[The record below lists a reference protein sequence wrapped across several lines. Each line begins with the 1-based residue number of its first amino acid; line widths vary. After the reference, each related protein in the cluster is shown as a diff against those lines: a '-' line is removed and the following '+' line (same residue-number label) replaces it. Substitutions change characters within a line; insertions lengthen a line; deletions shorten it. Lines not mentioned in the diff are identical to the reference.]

1 MKVTVIGGGFTGCMT
16 ALECAR
22 QGHEVSL
29 WESADQLG
37 GVLLDIK
44 TEHGVYFNGC
54 QYLRQGSVES
64 LGWPDDFVE
73 FPHEY
78 GGVTALSNKSI
89 RVVDDSAQ
97 PSIEGAAQILD
108 SPSIEATA
116 LERLKAYGLCATDLV
131 QWAEPFGQLSQLD
144 WRCLIPMQL
153 SRLHFPE
160 DANVPRLKMESHR
173 ADQLLATPR
182 RLRGQTAEPAWLP
195 IGGYSQLFIKLE
207 KTLIDLGVDI
217 RLRSPVKPS
226 IATGRLSL
234 QSRTEAIHTDAVIW
248 TANPQPLIKRLFGKV
263 LDTPP
268 IPMKLLVGDV
278 CRGLQWQTSLP
289 YYWQIFDNNSCVVR
303 LYVYEL
309 GGVVR
314 FSAETFD
321 TVDNDTAWDDLQRVM
336 HVCGLGDGHQLSSV
350 VKQSRYV
357 NFSPS
362 EFKTFETLTPRMLE
376 LGVIPGGWQHYG
388 REEKVRHIA
397 SLFHQFSTT
406 FNLAAAHV

>member
-29 WESADQLG
+29 WESADRLG
-37 GVLLDIK
+37 GVLLEIK

-78 GGVTALSNKSI
+78 GGVTALSNQGI

-97 PSIEGAAQILD
+97 PSLDGAAQLLNT
-108 SPSIEATA
+108 PSIEDTA
-116 LERLKAYGLCATDLV
+116 LERLNAYGLCATELI
-131 QWAEPFGQLSQLD
+131 QWAKPFGHLAQLD

-160 DANVPRLKMESHR
+160 DVHVPRLKMESHR

-195 IGGYSQLFIKLE
+195 KAGYAPMFVKLE

-226 IATGRLSL
+226 IEAGRLSL
-234 QSRTEAIHTDAVIW
+234 QSRTEALHTDAVIL
-248 TANPQPLIKRLFGKV
+248 TANPQPLIKRLFGKQ

-268 IPMKLLVGDV
+268 VPMKLLVGDIAHG
-278 CRGLQWQTSLP
+278 RPSSMPPP
-289 YYWQIFDNNSCVVR
+289 YYWQVFDNSSCVVR

-309 GGVVR
+309 GGVMR
-314 FSAETFD
+314 FSAEAFD
-321 TVDNDTAWDDLQRVM
+321 TVDNDTAWRDLQSVM
-336 HVCGLGDGHQLSSV
+336 QVCGLGDGHKLASV
-350 VKQSRYV
+350 VKQSRYI

-362 EFKTFETLTPRMLE
+362 EFKDFETFTPRMLE

-397 SLFHQFSTT
+397 SLFHQFSTSFT
-406 FNLAAAHV
+406 MATAHV

>member
-22 QGHEVSL
+22 EGHEVSL
-29 WESADQLG
+29 WESADRLG

-44 TEHGVYFNGC
+44 TENGTYFNGC
-54 QYLRQGSVES
+54 HYLRQASVES

-78 GGVTALSNKSI
+78 GGVTALNNNGI
-89 RVVDDSAQ
+89 RVLDDTAQ
-97 PSIEGAAQILD
+97 PSIEGAAKLLD
-108 SPSIEATA
+108 APSIEDTA
-116 LERLKAYGLCATDLV
+116 LERLNAYGLCATDLI
-131 QWAEPFGQLSQLD
+131 QWAKPFGDLAQLD
-144 WRCLIPMQL
+144 WRCLGPMQL
-153 SRLHFPE
+153 ARLHFPE
-160 DANVPRLKMESHR
+160 DVNVPRLKMESHR

-182 RLRGQTAEPAWLP
+182 RLRGQTADPAWLP
-195 IGGYSQLFIKLE
+195 KRGYSQLFNKLE
-207 KTLIDLGVDI
+207 KTLIDLGVSI

-226 IATGRLSL
+226 IEAGLFSL
-234 QSRTEAIHTDAVIW
+234 RSRTETINTDAVVW
-248 TANPQPLIKRLFGKV
+248 TSNPHPLLNRVFGKH

-268 IPMKLLVGDV
+268 IFMKLLVGDLSKGSQLPV
-278 CRGLQWQTSLP
+278 SPP
-289 YYWQIFDNNSCVVR
+289 YYWQVFDKSSCVVR

-309 GGVVR
+309 AGVMR

-321 TVDNDTAWDDLQRVM
+321 IVDDNTAWRDLQRVM
-336 HVCGLGDGHQLSSV
+336 QICGLGDGHKLASV

-362 EFKTFETLTPRMLE
+362 EFKAFETLTPRMLE

-388 REEKVRHIA
+388 RVEKVRHIA
-397 SLFHQFSTT
+397 SLFHQFNKTHHGGCT
-406 FNLAAAHV
+406 